1 MSIKL
6 GDNIE
11 ITGPQPNDA
20 RYLNVS
26 VPWVDEDEVNAALL
40 GGVGGVRYTGLTVNI
55 AGTEYWY
62 KDDILDA
69 CLIEKTSSG
78 GGTLNMS
85 GSTVGGLTTYG
96 DETAA
101 DYCNSFAGICPSAGG
116 CGEPKP
122 FLVEWV
128 CDSKGYQDPADLVV
142 KVIGRYFMS
151 ALLDVKKEHV

>member
-55 AGTEYWY
+55 LGTEYWY
-62 KDDILDA
+62 KDGPQA
-69 CLIEKTSSG
+69 
-78 GGTLNMS
+78 
-85 GSTVGGLTTYG
+85 
-96 DETAA
+96 
-101 DYCNSFAGICPSAGG
+101 
-116 CGEPKP
+116 
-122 FLVEWV
+122 
-128 CDSKGYQDPADLVV
+128 
-142 KVIGRYFMS
+142 
-151 ALLDVKKEHV
+151 